1 MKKLLI
7 GTALAAFAFAQA
19 ANAAIILSPTAGPNF
34 RTFNEANV
42 GDHSGASVWD
52 GLPITWATGPN
63 SFATDTS
70 AANLY
75 LAPLNDSTMYIFA
88 TGGSDATVNFGKSI
102 NSFRIY
108 WGSPDTYNVLTL
120 SNGDKVTGADV
131 AALFGFSA
139 NGDNA
144 NTRWVSV
151 YDSTPFTGFTAS
163 SPVAA
168 FEFDATAAPEPA
180 TWALML
186 AGFAGLA
193 FAGHRSRKQAAV
205 AA

>member
-19 ANAAIILSPTAGPNF
+19 ANAAIILYPSSGPDY
-34 RTFNEANV
+34 RTFNEAAV
-42 GDHSGASVWD
+42 GDHSGASFWD

-63 SFATDTS
+63 SS
-70 AANLY
+70 AVIGSAVNQY
-75 LAPLNDSTMYIFA
+75 LAPLNDATTYIFA
-88 TGGSDATVNFGKSI
+88 TAGSDATVNFGKSI
-102 NSFRIY
+102 QGFRIY

-120 SNGDKVTGADV
+120 SNGHTITGSDV

-144 NTRWVSV
+144 NTRWVGV
-151 YDSTPFTGFTAS
+151 FDSTAFTGFTAS